1 MPSRTAS
8 VLLDRLEPAWS
19 HSAVQ
24 GVRRLT
30 QLRCWVVP
38 GRDSSSSASSGRRV
52 TSLHSSVRLRRV
64 YTCLLFLHTSAG
76 KNPAGSV
83 PGRQEAAVPA
93 AGADIVSLVHSCAVP
108 QTAKDCAGAAVPG
121 LRPGVLYLRSGNG
134 PSRPRP
140 RRPSVCPS
148 RRSLPLLQGALRLP
162 SATLQSP
169 PPPTSSRP
177 PPGPRS
183 TRFARSAPYGTGR
196 LTDAAQSHLH
206 NPRVCETASTIGQ
219 PGAHA
224 RASVRYR
231 PYYPAR
237 TEGKDEY
244 TYTGKQRLPPLR
256 GMSMPGVSF
265 EVLGSYCF
273 A

>member
-1 MPSRTAS
+1 MLRS
-8 VLLDRLEPAWS
+8 
-19 HSAVQ
+19 
-24 GVRRLT
+24 VRR
-30 QLRCWVVP
+30 VP
-38 GRDSSSSASSGRRV
+38 
-52 TSLHSSVRLRRV
+52 SLHSSVRLCRG

-93 AGADIVSLVHSCAVP
+93 AGADSVGTSPP
-108 QTAKDCAGAAVPG
+108 QTAPVRPHQGRSRCSLIQRPCLGANHRRTPLLPPCLAPTGWAVPAQAREAVC
-121 LRPGVLYLRSGNG
+121 LPFAPVSSAAPG
-134 PSRPRP
+134 
-140 RRPSVCPS
+140 
-148 RRSLPLLQGALRLP
+148 SLA
-162 SATLQSP
+162 SP
-169 PPPTSSRP
+169 FRDAPEPAAPTSSRP

-196 LTDAAQSHLH
+196 LTDAALGHLH

-231 PYYPAR
+231 PSYPAR
-237 TEGKDEY
+237 TDGKDEY
-244 TYTGKQRLPPLR
+244 TYTRKQRLPPLR
-256 GMSMPGVSF
+256 VMLMVGVSF